1 MLLLKYIIR
10 EVVSMATKTFTRDFS
25 FTAESADSLI
35 RALNRNVT
43 PKTVDVSHIKEL
55 TAEAEIKAFFGKK

>member
-1 MLLLKYIIR
+1 
-10 EVVSMATKTFTRDFS
+10 MATKTFTRDFS

-43 PKTVDVSHIKEL
+43 PKTVDISDVKYVNNPD
-55 TAEAEIKAFFGKK
+55 EIKAFFGVK

>member
-1 MLLLKYIIR
+1 
-10 EVVSMATKTFTRDFS
+10 MATKTFTRDFS

-43 PKTVDVSHIKEL
+43 PKMVDVSHIKEL